1 MEGLYLN
8 ADPEIRSMMRMY
20 EFFDIDNIA
29 ILDMFDSSQA
39 VPSDTAE
46 LNWPAPTRTA

>member
-8 ADPEIRSMMRMY
+8 ADPEMQSMMRMY

-29 ILDMFDSSQA
+29 ILDMFDNSQ
-39 VPSDTAE
+39 PRPQTGQLISPTT
-46 LNWPAPTRTA
+46 TRTG